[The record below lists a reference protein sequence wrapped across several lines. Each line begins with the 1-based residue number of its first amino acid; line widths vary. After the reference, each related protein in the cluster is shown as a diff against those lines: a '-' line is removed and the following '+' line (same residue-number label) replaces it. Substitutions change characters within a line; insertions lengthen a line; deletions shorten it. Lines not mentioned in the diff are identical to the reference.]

1 MSFVI
6 YNTFTQKK
14 EVFTPLHPPHVK
26 MYCCGPTVYDL
37 LHIGNFR
44 GAVFYNFLRLWLEYR
59 SFTVTYVYN
68 FTDVDDKILQR
79 AKKENKT
86 MKEVAEKY
94 IAEFK
99 KDFQALK
106 LRKHDHNPQATNYI
120 PDMIQLIQKLLNNK
134 TAYQVE
140 KDIFYHVPAFTGY
153 GELSRKNIDELE
165 AGARVE
171 ADSRKKD
178 VRDFA
183 LWKHCADNEPGWD
196 SPWGRGRPGWHIE
209 CTTMIHSL
217 LGQSIDIHGGGTDL
231 IFPHHEN
238 ERAQAEGWR
247 IATDTAPVNKQN
259 LQNNNVSFQLN
270 NLFKSSNMRFA
281 AKRIFN
287 RFAYKAELVLN
298 RLFNRRDSYN
308 LQNCDNKENAAAAK
322 VSTASRG
329 RRSNPPWGFVKYWV
343 HNNMFTFGGEK
354 MAKST
359 GNQTIMR
366 YFLESYNG
374 EIFKYLVLSS
384 HYRSMI
390 EVSEKKITQCAQGLT
405 RIYSFLKIANSI
417 IKQSTSKS
425 DSKDTTLSH
434 LPEAINKALDDDLNT
449 PAALASLFTGIRH
462 FNELKN
468 KTKDVSS
475 LAVPAQQ
482 LQQIIL
488 KYGKMMSLFQEP
500 PEVFLNELDDIFLK
514 KHKIK
519 REDVDQLVAERTLAR
534 QNKNFKRADEIRR
547 RLLQMNIEVK
557 DSESGSTWE
566 TIKTFK

>member
-1 MSFVI
+1 MI

-14 EVFTPLHPPHVK
+14 EIFTPLDSPNVK

-44 GAVFYNFLRLWLEYR
+44 GAVFYNFLRLWLEHKG
-59 SFTVTYVYN
+59 FNVIYVYN

-86 MKEVAEKY
+86 MKEIAEKY
-94 IAEFK
+94 IVEFK

-106 LRKHDHNPQATNYI
+106 LKKHDHNPQATNYI
-120 PDMIQLIQKLLNNK
+120 SDMIQLIQKLLKNK
-134 TAYQVE
+134 KAYQVE
-140 KDIFYHVPAFTGY
+140 KDIFYHVPSFTSY
-153 GELSRKNIDELE
+153 GALSRKNIDELE

-183 LWKHCADNEPGWD
+183 LWKHCAEDEPGWD

-238 ERAQAEGWR
+238 ERAQAEGWQ
-247 IATDTAPVNKQN
+247 IDSHN
-259 LQNNNVSFQLN
+259 LQNSD
-270 NLFKSSNMRFA
+270 KRA
-281 AKRIFN
+281 A
-287 RFAYKAELVLN
+287 ES
-298 RLFNRRDSYN
+298 RRNHSPF
-308 LQNCDNKENAAAAK
+308 E
-322 VSTASRG
+322 G
-329 RRSNPPWGFVKYWV
+329 GFVKYWV

-390 EVSEKKITQCAQGLT
+390 EVSEKKITQCVQGLA
-405 RIYSFLKIANSI
+405 RIYSFLKAANDLLKEKISTTKSQTEHTVLSSI
-417 IKQSTSKS
+417 
-425 DSKDTTLSH
+425 
-434 LPEAINKALDDDLNT
+434 PEEVNKALEDDLNT
-449 PAALASLFTGIRH
+449 PTALAAIFTGIRY

-468 KTKDVSS
+468 KAKDVSS
-475 LAVPAQQ
+475 LVAPAQQ
-482 LQQIIL
+482 LQQITL

-500 PEVFLNELDDIFLK
+500 PEAFLNELDDIFLK
-514 KHKIK
+514 KHKVK
-519 REDVDQLVAERTLAR
+519 REDVDQLLVERTLAR
-534 QNKNFKRADEIRR
+534 KNKNFKRADEIRQQ
-547 RLLQMNIEVK
+547 LLQMNIEVK

-566 TIKTFK
+566 TIKTFE